1 MEVSTPTFFE
11 LSHKCIFRTPI
22 ERIVL
27 HDIPISGKIC
37 GIYMLCFDDY
47 FYIGQS
53 INILSRI
60 RTHIRDINIHYND
73 RHYDTKTS
81 KKILYFLDK
90 NMVNEVNVYLLEECD
105 MFKLPQRE
113 YYWLKKY
120 VLDKKS
126 LNYVCEMRHSP
137 SYYKK
142 QILIGSHELKF
153 DLKTKAQIK
162 LYQKFVADLKK
173 LKKNNL

>member
-1 MEVSTPTFFE
+1 MPA
-11 LSHKCIFRTPI
+11 L
-22 ERIVL
+22 
-27 HDIPISGKIC
+27 GKTC

-53 INILSRI
+53 INILNRI
-60 RTHIRDINIHYND
+60 RTHVRDINTHYND
-73 RHYDTKTS
+73 RDTKTKTS
-81 KKILYFLDK
+81 KKILDFLDK
-90 NMVNEVNVYLLEECD
+90 NKVNEVNVYLLEECD

-120 VLDKKS
+120 VTDNKS
-126 LNYVCEMRHSP
+126 LNFVQDMRHPP
-137 SYYKK
+137 SYFKK
-142 QILIGSHELKF
+142 QILIGSNELKF

-162 LYQKFVADLKK
+162 LYKKFVADLKK